1 MTTSQLSGYYRL
13 SMEERRARLAKL
25 CELDG
30 ETLRVL
36 SGEGG
41 LSAEQADQMIEN
53 ALGLLSLPIGLC
65 VNLRVDGRDRLVPM
79 AIEEPSVIAA
89 ASHAAKLLRDDD
101 GVITEVTPAL
111 MFGQVQ
117 LLDVRD
123 PITAETA
130 IHEAK
135 DELLAL
141 ANSKHPRLIQAGGGA
156 KDVEVRG
163 LPPLERD
170 DPVGPMLVVHLVVDV
185 CDAMGANAINS
196 MCERLA
202 PRLEELTGGRARL
215 RILSNLTDRR
225 TVRVRGVVPFRALEG
240 RGGENAAELA
250 RGIEEASVFAE
261 RDPYR
266 AATHN
271 KGIMNGVDAVLLA
284 FGQDWRAVEAGAHA
298 FAARDG
304 RYTAMA
310 RWRVGKGE
318 SGGALVGEMEL
329 PMAVGT
335 VGGVARVHPT
345 VQAAMRIA
353 GIESAADLASLT
365 AAVGLAQNLG
375 ALRALAD
382 EGIQRGHMRLHARN
396 IAAEAGAEGA
406 EVRLVAEAIASA
418 GDVCLAAAQDALARL
433 RAQAA

>member
-1 MTTSQLSGYYRL
+1 MMTSQLSGYYRL
-13 SMEERRARLAKL
+13 SMEERRARLAEL

-36 SGEGG
+36 SGEAG
-41 LSAEQADQMIEN
+41 LSADQADQMIEN
-53 ALGLLSLPIGLC
+53 ALGLLALPIGLC
-65 VNLRVDGRDRLVPM
+65 ANLRVNGRDRLVPM

-89 ASHAAKLLRDDD
+89 ASHAAKLLRS
-101 GVITEVTPAL
+101 GEGMVTEVTQAL
-111 MFGQVQ
+111 MVGQVQ

-123 PITAETA
+123 PTTAETA
-130 IHEAK
+130 ILKAK

-141 ANSKHPRLIQAGGGA
+141 ANSKHPRLVQAGGGA
-156 KDVEVRG
+156 KDVEVRK
-163 LPPLERD
+163 LPPMAND

-185 CDAMGANAINS
+185 QDAMGANAINS

-225 TVRVRGVVPFRALEG
+225 TVTVRGVVPFEVLEG
-240 RGGENAAELA
+240 RGCECASELA

-310 RWRVGKGE
+310 RWRVRGE
-318 SGGALVGEMEL
+318 TLVGEMEL

-335 VGGVARVHPT
+335 VGGVAKVHPT

-353 GIESAADLASLT
+353 SIESAADLAGLT
-365 AAVGLAQNLG
+365 AAVGMAQNLG
-375 ALRALAD
+375 ALRALAA

-396 IAAEAGAEGA
+396 IATEAGARGP
-406 EVRLVAEAIASA
+406 EVRQVAETIAA
-418 GDVCLAAAQDALARL
+418 EGDVSLGAAQNALARL
-433 RAQAA
+433 RTQAA